1 MQGSWPFVKLLSLMM
16 CYVEYD
22 GCAVYC
28 TVQEVL
34 NMLCFGARTVSIRS
48 SDLKHKQPSCY
59 NYATETVECWLFWC
73 GAHSY

>member
-34 NMLCFGARTVSIRS
+34 NMLCFGA
-48 SDLKHKQPSCY
+48 
-59 NYATETVECWLFWC
+59 
-73 GAHSY
+73 